1 MEDDKYIEQVLNLN
15 RQLTAIQKAEMKEQ
29 LVLYINHLLLSDFN
43 KLIQILYRVDVS
55 EQKLK
60 ELLQINPQTDAATI
74 IAELLIQRQ
83 QQKIK
88 TKEAFKPNA
97 DIPEEDKW

>member
-1 MEDDKYIEQVLNLN
+1 MEDNEHIEQLLDLN
-15 RQLTAIQKAEMKEQ
+15 RQLTAIQKAEIKEH
-29 LVLYINHLLLSDFN
+29 LLLYINHLLVHDFN

-60 ELLQINPQTDAATI
+60 ELLAANPQTDAAILIT
-74 IAELLIQRQ
+74 ELLVQRQ
-83 QQKIK
+83 QEKIK
-88 TKEAFKPNA
+88 AKETFKPDN